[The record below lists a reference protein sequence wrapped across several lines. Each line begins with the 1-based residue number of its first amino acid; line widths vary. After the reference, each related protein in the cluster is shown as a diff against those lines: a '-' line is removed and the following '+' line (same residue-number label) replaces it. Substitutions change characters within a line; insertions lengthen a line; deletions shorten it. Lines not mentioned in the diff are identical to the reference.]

1 MNEKN
6 FIEKIIEE
14 DLRKGFP
21 KEKLHFRFPPEPNG
35 YLHIGHAK
43 AICLNFGLGEKYR
56 VPVNLRFD
64 DTNPKKEKN
73 YYVEE
78 IKKDIQWLG
87 FKWYKE
93 CYASDYFEDLYK
105 WSKSL
110 IKFGKAYVEEQTKD
124 LINSN
129 RKTPFEYG
137 ISSPFRYRSIEENL
151 NLFHRMKSGEFE
163 EGSYVLRAKI
173 DMSSSNMNLRDPI
186 MYRIL
191 KKEHFRTKNKWCIYP
206 TYDWTHGQS
215 DYIEKISHSL
225 CSLEFENHRPLYD
238 WYLDQIPKKE
248 NQIRPK
254 QIEFSKLYLSYTILS
269 KRKLHRI
276 VEEGVVRGWDDPR
289 MPTLRGLRRRGYTA
303 KSIRDFCNRIG
314 IAKRDNLIDLSLLEF
329 FIREHLNVITPR
341 VMVVIDPIELVID
354 NYPDSYVEWVYGEIN
369 TTELSKRKIP
379 FSKFLYIERDDFMEN
394 TSKRF
399 FRLTLDQEVRLKN
412 AYIIKAIKAVKDING
427 KIVRVHCL
435 YDPNSKSGS
444 VIKKNRNIKVTL
456 HWVSVKHSFEIEVRL
471 YNNLFLEKNPEVNK
485 GRDFMDFLNPNSLKI
500 VHGYAEPSLRSAKEG
515 DQFQFQRLGYFY
527 VDPDSSKGK
536 LVFNKTVCLKNKV
549 F

>member
-43 AICLNFGLGEKYR
+43 AICLNFGLAEKYR

-64 DTNPKKEKN
+64 NTNPTKEKN
-73 YYVEE
+73 SYVEE

-87 FKWYKE
+87 FKWDKE

-124 LINSN
+124 LINYN
-129 RKTPFEYG
+129 RKTPFEVG
-137 ISSPFRYRSIEENL
+137 ISSPFSNRSIEENL
-151 NLFHRMKSGEFE
+151 NLFHSMKYGEFE

-191 KKEHFRTKNKWCIYP
+191 KHHHNKWCIYP
-206 TYDWTHGQS
+206 TYDWAHGQS

-248 NQIRPK
+248 DQIRPK
-254 QIEFSKLYLSYTILS
+254 QIEFSRLNLSYTILS

-329 FIREHLNVITPR
+329 FIREHLNVISPR
-341 VMVVIDPIELVID
+341 TMVVIDPIELVID
-354 NYPDSYVEWVYGEIN
+354 NYPDSYVEWFYGP
-369 TTELSKRKIP
+369 ELGKIP

-394 TSKRF
+394 ASKKF

-412 AYIIKAIKAVKDING
+412 AYIIKAVKAVKDING

-435 YDPNSKSGS
+435 YDPNSKG
-444 VIKKNRNIKVTL
+444 IKKNRNIKGTL
-456 HWVSVKHSFEIEVRL
+456 HWVSIKHSFEIEVRL
-471 YNNLFLEKNPEVNK
+471 YNNLFLEENPEVNK
-485 GRDFMDFLNPNSLKI
+485 VRDFMDFLNPNSLQI
-500 VHGYAEPSLRSAKEG
+500 VPGYAEPALRLAKEG
-515 DQFQFQRLGYFY
+515 DQFQFQRLGYFC

>member
-14 DLRKGFP
+14 DLRKGFT

-64 DTNPKKEKN
+64 DTNPTKEKN
-73 YYVEE
+73 SYVEE

-87 FKWYKE
+87 FKWDKE

-105 WSKSL
+105 WSQSL

-129 RKTPFEYG
+129 RKTPFEVG
-137 ISSPFRYRSIEENL
+137 ISSPFRTRSIEENL
-151 NLFHRMKSGEFE
+151 NLFKSMKYGEFE

-191 KKEHFRTKNKWCIYP
+191 KKEHHHTKNKWCIYP
-206 TYDWTHGQS
+206 TYDWAHGQS

-238 WYLDQIPKKE
+238 WYLDHIPKKE
-248 NQIRPK
+248 DQIRPK
-254 QIEFSKLYLSYTILS
+254 QIEFSRLNLSYTILS

-329 FIREHLNVITPR
+329 FIREHLNVITQR
-341 VMVVIDPIELVID
+341 AMVVLDPIELVID
-354 NYPDSYVEWVYGEIN
+354 NYPDSYVEWVNGEKN
-369 TTELSKRKIP
+369 TENPKIP

-394 TSKRF
+394 ASKRF

-412 AYIIKAIKAVKDING
+412 AYIIKAVKAVKDING

-435 YDPNSKSGS
+435 YDPHSKSGS
-444 VIKKNRNIKVTL
+444 VKNRNIKVTL
-456 HWVSVKHSFEIEVRL
+456 HWVSIKHSFEIEVRL
-471 YNNLFLEKNPEVNK
+471 YNNLFLEENPEVNK
-485 GRDFMDFLNPNSLKI
+485 VRDFMDFLNPNSLKI
-500 VHGYAEPSLRSAKEG
+500 VHGYAEPSLRLAKDG
-515 DQFQFQRLGYFY
+515 DQFQFQRLGYFC
-527 VDPDSSKGK
+527 VDSSKGK

>member
-6 FIEKIIEE
+6 FIEKILEE

-35 YLHIGHAK
+35 YIHIGHAK
-43 AICLNFGLGEKYR
+43 AICLNFGFGEKYR

-64 DTNPKKEKN
+64 DTNPTKEKN

-124 LINSN
+124 IINYN
-129 RKTPFEYG
+129 RKTPFEVG
-137 ISSPFRYRSIEENL
+137 ISSPFRSRSIEENL
-151 NLFHRMKSGEFE
+151 NLFKRMKSGEFE

-186 MYRIL
+186 MYRII
-191 KKEHFRTKNKWCIYP
+191 KKEHHHAKNKWCIYP
-206 TYDWTHGQS
+206 TYDWAHGQS

-248 NQIRPK
+248 DQIRPT
-254 QIEFSKLYLSYTILS
+254 QIEFSRLNLSYTLLS

-276 VEEGVVRGWDDPR
+276 VEEGVVSGWDDPR

-314 IAKRDNLIDLSLLEF
+314 VAKRDNLINLSLLEF
-329 FIREHLNVITPR
+329 FIREHLNEITPR
-341 VMVVIDPIELVID
+341 VMVVLDPIELVID
-354 NYPDSYVEWVYGEIN
+354 NLPDNYVEWVSGEIN
-369 TTELSKRKIP
+369 QTEKIP
-379 FSKFLYIERDDFMEN
+379 FSKFLFIERDDFMEN
-394 TSKRF
+394 ASKRF

-412 AYIIKAIKAVKDING
+412 AYIIKAVKAVKDING

-435 YDPNSKSGS
+435 YDPNRKSGS
-444 VIKKNRNIKVTL
+444 VIKKNRNIKGTL
-456 HWVSVKHSFEIEVRL
+456 HWVSIKHSFEIEVRL
-471 YNNLFLEKNPEVNK
+471 YNNLFLEENPEGNK

-500 VHGYAEPSLRSAKEG
+500 VHGYAEPSLMLAKEG
-515 DQFQFQRLGYFY
+515 DKYQFQRLGYFC